1 MRRKVFFLVCSIL
14 FTQTVLSQ
22 DHINI
27 PVSFKKIVKIATGL
41 SYEHVRTTF
50 SLNTMKEVH
59 HKLERLLHQQTQEA
73 TLDNERSFKR
83 LIEHQFKH
91 LTQIIEQMNA
101 VFFDDD
107 QQQNKRQILG
117 GLSLGFS
124 IVSFGMSILN

>member
-41 SYEHVRTTF
+41 SYGHVPTTF
-50 SLNTMKEVH
+50 SLNTMKEAH

-73 TLDNERSFKR
+73 TLDNERSFK
-83 LIEHQFKH
+83 
-91 LTQIIEQMNA
+91 
-101 VFFDDD
+101 
-107 QQQNKRQILG
+107 
-117 GLSLGFS
+117 
-124 IVSFGMSILN
+124 